1 MSTPVFQSAMQ
12 YNRIAVYGH
21 RGWASS
27 AIVDALSASGAPIT
41 ILHRASSD
49 ISSIPSG
56 VKRIQVDVDDH
67 EALVASLQDIDI
79 VM

>member
-1 MSTPVFQSAMQ
+1 MQ
-12 YNRIAVYGH
+12 YNRIAIYGH

-27 AIVDALSASGAPIT
+27 AIVGALLATGAPVT

-49 ISSIPSG
+49 ASSIPSG
-56 VKRIQVDVDDH
+56 VKKIQVDVEDH
-67 EALVASLQDIDI
+67 EALVASLQEIDI